1 MLCFHNKCKLRRIL
15 FLPKIDL
22 LWILFG
28 LFGIIPYII
37 TKRQGFKK
45 FLNILKSMALWILSF
60 FTGIIII
67 FSLYFALQLANEKLR
82 VSSIIVL
89 LLLMIGET
97 FDVLAELV
105 LNQFLLL
112 IAETIELFSVLGF
125 FTIIYYIYE
134 RKIFLAKKKRRLKK

>member
-1 MLCFHNKCKLRRIL
+1 
-15 FLPKIDL
+15 
-22 LWILFG
+22 
-28 LFGIIPYII
+28 
-37 TKRQGFKK
+37 
-45 FLNILKSMALWILSF
+45 MALWILSF